1 MNKIKV
7 LAVVSALAASVLLMA
22 SCAEDIK
29 DNSSKDKET
38 SSSVAESAKDSSS
51 VSDSEKNKDSKE
63 ASDSKTDGKN
73 SAADNAAGNNGGNND
88 SATNNSDKKDDS
100 SKHTGGI
107 VIEDELNLD
116 ELDSNGSV
124 APNAEQGWGALM

>member
-7 LAVVSALAASVLLMA
+7 LAVVSALAASVLLVA

-38 SSSVAESAKDSSS
+38 SSSVTESAKDSSA
-51 VSDSEKNKDSKE
+51 VSESEKNKDSKE

-73 SAADNAAGNNGGNND
+73 SAADNAGGNND
-88 SATNNSDKKDDS
+88 SAVNNSDKKDDS
-100 SKHTGGI
+100 SKRTGGI
-107 VIEDELNLD
+107 VIEEELNLD

>member
-63 ASDSKTDGKN
+63 ASDSKTEGKN
-73 SAADNAAGNNGGNND
+73 SAADNNAGNND
-88 SATNNSDKKDDS
+88 SAANNSDKKDDS
-100 SKHTGGI
+100 SKRTGGI
-107 VIEDELNLD
+107 VIEEELNLD

>member
-29 DNSSKDKET
+29 DNSSKDKEM

-51 VSDSEKNKDSKE
+51 VSESEKNKDSKE

-73 SAADNAAGNNGGNND
+73 SAADNAGGNND
-88 SATNNSDKKDDS
+88 SAVNNSDKKDDS
-100 SKHTGGI
+100 SKRTGGI
-107 VIEDELNLD
+107 VIEEELNLD